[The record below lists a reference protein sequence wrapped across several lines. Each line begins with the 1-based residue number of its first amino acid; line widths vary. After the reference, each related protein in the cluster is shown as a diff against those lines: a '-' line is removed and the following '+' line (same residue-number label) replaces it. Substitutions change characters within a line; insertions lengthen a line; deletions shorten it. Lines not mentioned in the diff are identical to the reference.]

1 MPAVKI
7 SKTPDNAFLLQKRIS
22 GVCIF
27 QGINYSFT
35 GLGREEIC

>member
-7 SKTPDNAFLLQKRIS
+7 SKTPDNAFLLQKRIL

-27 QGINYSFT
+27 QEN
-35 GLGREEIC
+35 